1 MGKYTLDERLEI
13 GRQIYSH
20 QLTINEA
27 ALKYNINNYTARDYM
42 RYYNDKNN
50 FSLTNNF
57 NDKYQAHTSK

>member
-1 MGKYTLDERLEI
+1 MGNYTLKEHLEI

-50 FSLTNNF
+50 FPLTNNF